1 VGHPSVIPEV
11 STLSEAIGTGG
22 SVNPLWHW
30 RQGGERHNK
39 LCGLD
44 FIISDRCET
53 LGTRGDLYLVD
64 LSSVIATYKPIK
76 KQTSIHVLFLT
87 DESVLKFQMRLNIQ
101 NFLAQAIT
109 PARGSNK
116 LSTVIDLAERA

>member
-1 VGHPSVIPEV
+1 
-11 STLSEAIGTGG
+11 
-22 SVNPLWHW
+22 
-30 RQGGERHNK
+30 
-39 LCGLD
+39 
-44 FIISDRCET
+44 
-53 LGTRGDLYLVD
+53 VD